1 MVQTYELKNSFNDE
15 NLSCYLDI
23 INEYK
28 YCIYF
33 IKGPGDDRLILFLSF
48 GVIQRMNKN
57 LYLKDVR
64 SNSTLILQE
73 ENDVDLSVKK
83 GFTFM
88 CEKSFIYIDESDS
101 FIYDPILNIPKESEE
116 RRVKVKKYLDL
127 TSLDRVPLQ
136 LGTYSNGYVYLD
148 INMNFKFKIYYLVE
162 KTVYLLSDGKWK
174 KEGNKLWLY
183 DSSLDYSF
191 LLLID
196 LDSLIS
202 IHFPNEINESDRYIL
217 DENSLYPFI
226 MR

>member
-1 MVQTYELKNSFNDE
+1 
-15 NLSCYLDI
+15 
-23 INEYK
+23 
-28 YCIYF
+28 
-33 IKGPGDDRLILFLSF
+33 
-48 GVIQRMNKN
+48 MNKN